1 MLFALGHALIC
12 VIRGG
17 INDDRPQCRDRGYR
31 AGRSQLAL
39 TANGRRSAATRK
51 CPESS
56 HPSSSMKPQGKTYY
70 DGAPMRR
77 RGDSVMDRR
86 TFVTLVAGTCVLK
99 PLAVRAQQPGRVFR
113 IGLLAPYTE
122 PTPGGRIDLEALRLG
137 LRDLGWVE
145 GKNLLIEIRWAGL
158 NPQRQ
163 RELAAELKALPVS
176 LILAFGTAGIRA
188 AGEGAPGLPIVMVN
202 AGDPIGAKFVASL
215 ARPGGNL
222 TGTSAAGEEVLSKQV
237 ELLSAAVPQL
247 RRVGVLMSSANPA
260 NGFFFD
266 AMSSR
271 AKTLGLRLDRID
283 IAAEGELDGAIARA
297 KGGALVVVN
306 DPMFFQHRVRI
317 IELTL
322 RSQVPSSFGGREFVA
337 AGGLMS
343 YLSSNP
349 WHWHT
354 AASFVDKILKGAK
367 PADIPVEQPT
377 KFELTINLKTAKAL
391 GITIPQSL
399 LQRADEVIQ

>member
-1 MLFALGHALIC
+1 
-12 VIRGG
+12 
-17 INDDRPQCRDRGYR
+17 
-31 AGRSQLAL
+31 
-39 TANGRRSAATRK
+39 
-51 CPESS
+51 
-56 HPSSSMKPQGKTYY
+56 
-70 DGAPMRR
+70 
-77 RGDSVMDRR
+77 MDRR
-86 TFVTLVAGTCVLK
+86 TFVTLVAGTCLLK
-99 PLAVRAQQPGRVFR
+99 PLAVRAQQPGKVFR

-122 PTPGGRIDLEALRLG
+122 PTPGGRIDLEEFRLG

-163 RELAAELKALPVS
+163 RELAAELKALPVA
-176 LILAFGTAGIRA
+176 LILAFGTASIRA

-202 AGDPIGAKFVASL
+202 AGDPMGAKFVASL

-247 RRVGVLMSSANPA
+247 KKVSALMSSANPA

-266 AMSSR
+266 AMSLR
-271 AKTLGLRLDRID
+271 AKTLGLRLDRVD
-283 IAAEGELDGAIARA
+283 VAVEGELDGAIARA

-306 DPMFFQHRVRI
+306 DPMFFRHRVRI

-322 RSQVPSSFGGREFVA
+322 RSQVPSIFGGREYVA

-343 YLSSNP
+343 YLSSNA
-349 WHWHT
+349 WHWRS
-354 AASFVDKILKGAK
+354 AASFVDKILKGTK
-367 PADIPVEQPT
+367 PGDLPVEQPT
-377 KFELTINLKTAKAL
+377 KFELVINLKTAKAL
-391 GITIPQSL
+391 GLTIPQSVL
-399 LQRADEVIQ
+399 ARADEVIQ